1 MWTHNPCFEYVVY
14 SQWSHLKCSMLQSSG
29 VALEGICDKKIH
41 KISLMIIQSEGEK
54 NKYNYLYL
62 ICKCIFVLFSYYD
75 GKACAICYIFPI
87 MTFWSIPFITAEVPW
102 GNCYD
107 WQMRE
112 GLAETTCC
120 LGSHFTGILVG
131 LLGSHFTDT
140 LSGLLG
146 SHFTDILVGLVG
158 DTDTGTALPA
168 TGRITMS
175 PLGTWSWSSLWS
187 KYLVAQIPG

>member
-1 MWTHNPCFEYVVY
+1 MQMYFCFVFILWWESLCYLLYFSNNEILFNAIHN
-14 SQWSHLKCSMLQSSG
+14 SRG
-29 VALEGICDKKIH
+29 
-41 KISLMIIQSEGEK
+41 
-54 NKYNYLYL
+54 
-62 ICKCIFVLFSYYD
+62 
-75 GKACAICYIFPI
+75 
-87 MTFWSIPFITAEVPW
+87 PW

-146 SHFTDILVGLVG
+146 SHFTGILVGLLGSHFTDILVGLVG
-158 DTDTGTALPA
+158 DTDTGTALLA
-168 TGRITMS
+168 TGRITVS
-175 PLGTWSWSSLWS
+175 PLGTWSWSSLWR
-187 KYLVAQIPG
+187 KYLVAQIPW